1 MIVVVMGLPGSGKS
15 FFASRLATAIHADY
29 INSDR
34 LRKKMIARRTYSIK
48 EKELVYNELLKQ
60 MRQAI
65 KQNKNL
71 VLDAT
76 FYKIQTRNK
85 FKEETTDVG
94 EMVFVEIRANETLI
108 KERLLLSRKDSEAD
122 FKVYKAIQ
130 QQWEPIEEQHLI
142 LQSTNDNIEYML
154 EKAIKYLYSKKNDKR
169 TN

>member
-1 MIVVVMGLPGSGKS
+1 MIVVVLGLPGSGKS

-76 FYKIQTRNK
+76 FYKNQIRNK
-85 FKEETTDVG
+85 IKEETTDAV
-94 EMVFVEIRANETLI
+94 EIVFVEIRANETLI
-108 KERLLLSRKDSEAD
+108 KERLQLSREDSEAD
-122 FKVYKAIQ
+122 FTIYKTIQ
-130 QQWEPIEEQHLI
+130 RQWEPMEEQHLI
-142 LQSTNDNIEYML
+142 LQSTNDNIESML
-154 EKAIKYLYSKKNDKR
+154 EKAITYLHSKKQ
-169 TN
+169 